1 MVIINQVHVFFL
13 LTYQVLYFSYI
24 NVGGFMNISGVP
36 FTVTDWSQI
45 LPEEHLGEKGK
56 ALWKV
61 FSQGNIRVRMVEYTH
76 GYIADHWCK
85 KGHVILVLEGEMTT
99 ELNDGRKFTTKAGC
113 SYQVADDD
121 GAHRTFTE
129 TGVKLFIVD

>member
-1 MVIINQVHVFFL
+1 MEIKD
-13 LTYQVLYFSYI
+13 
-24 NVGGFMNISGVP
+24 VP
-36 FTVTDWSQI
+36 FTVVNWEDVI
-45 LPEEHLGEKGK
+45 PEEHSGEKGK

-61 FSQGNIRVRMVEYTH
+61 FKQGNIRVRMVEYTP
-76 GYIADHWCK
+76 GYVADHWCK

-99 ELNDGRKFTTKAGC
+99 ELNDGRKFISKAGC

-121 GAHRTFTE
+121 GEHRTFTE

>member
-1 MVIINQVHVFFL
+1 MDIN
-13 LTYQVLYFSYI
+13 
-24 NVGGFMNISGVP
+24 GVP
-36 FTVTDWSQI
+36 FTVVDWDKVEA
-45 LPEEHLGEKGK
+45 EEHSGENGK
-56 ALWKV
+56 ALRKI
-61 FSQGNIRVRMVEYTH
+61 FKQGNIRVRMVEYTP

-99 ELNDGRKFTTKAGC
+99 ELDDGRKFVSKKGC
-113 SYQVADDD
+113 SYQVADND

>member
-1 MVIINQVHVFFL
+1 MDIN
-13 LTYQVLYFSYI
+13 
-24 NVGGFMNISGVP
+24 GVP
-36 FTVTDWSQI
+36 FTVVDWDKVDV
-45 LPEEHLGEKGK
+45 EEHSGEEGK

-61 FSQGNIRVRMVEYTH
+61 FKQGNIRVRMVEYTP

-85 KGHVILVLEGEMTT
+85 KGHVILVLDGEMTT
-99 ELNDGRKFTTKAGC
+99 ELDDGRKFVTKKGC
-113 SYQVADDD
+113 SYQVADND

>member
-1 MVIINQVHVFFL
+1 MEIKE
-13 LTYQVLYFSYI
+13 
-24 NVGGFMNISGVP
+24 VP
-36 FTVTDWSQI
+36 FTVIDWDKVET
-45 LPEEHLGEKGK
+45 EEHSGEIGK
-56 ALWKV
+56 AIWKV
-61 FSQGNIRVRMVEYTH
+61 FKKGNIRVRMVEYSP

-99 ELNDGRKFTTKAGC
+99 ELDDGRKFVTSKGS
-113 SYQVADDD
+113 SYQVADND

>member
-1 MVIINQVHVFFL
+1 
-13 LTYQVLYFSYI
+13 
-24 NVGGFMNISGVP
+24 MNITEVP
-36 FTVTDWSQI
+36 FTVIDWSKVE
-45 LPEEHLGEKGK
+45 PEEHAGERGN
-56 ALWKV
+56 AIWKV
-61 FSQGNIRVRMVEYTH
+61 FKKGNIRVRVVEYSP

-99 ELNDGRKFTTKAGC
+99 ELDDGRKFVTSKGC
-113 SYQVADDD
+113 SYQVADND